1 MAAKIHQNIAEL
13 MEDDYDLNEAIS
25 HYEKA
30 ADLFKQECNF
40 SSANKCLVKVAEYA
54 ALSEDYDKAI
64 NIFQEIACF
73 DLASSL
79 MKYSAKQYL
88 FRAAICLM
96 CTDTDFTPKLQ
107 TYINMYPAFEN
118 SREYQLIAT
127 LMECIQKGDEA
138 SFTEAIRQFDTCC
151 CLSQWHVTM
160 LLRVKNQKMCNDIDL
175 K

>member
-1 MAAKIHQNIAEL
+1 
-13 MEDDYDLNEAIS
+13 
-25 HYEKA
+25 
-30 ADLFKQECNF
+30 
-40 SSANKCLVKVAEYA
+40 
-54 ALSEDYDKAI
+54 
-64 NIFQEIACF
+64 
-73 DLASSL
+73 